1 VDFPEECRMRRNPE
15 VCGGVRYAE
24 SAKKEA
30 LTGYTHK
37 DSFGKDGISQQ
48 CYAVLHLHPT
58 TKHLPEN

>member
-1 VDFPEECRMRRNPE
+1 MRRNPE